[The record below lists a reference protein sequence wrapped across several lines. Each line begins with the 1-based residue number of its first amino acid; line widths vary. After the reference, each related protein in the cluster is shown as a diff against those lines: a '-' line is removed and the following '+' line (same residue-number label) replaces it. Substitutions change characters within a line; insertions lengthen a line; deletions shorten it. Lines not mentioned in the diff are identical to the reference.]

1 MTARLVFEVMRRT
14 VSGPVEVGTV
24 TDDFI
29 AKQVIDRL
37 YEELRQAVMN
47 PDRDAILQAAG
58 FDIDI
63 EDATM
68 NWDTWS
74 VNNRNSPTP
83 VFFARKRQLWNSVPS
98 TIRNWGMGEVGDNF
112 SFFPGDIPAVITAV
126 RGNPTVTNG

>member
-1 MTARLVFEVMRRT
+1 MVARLVFEVMRRT
-14 VSGPVEVGTV
+14 VSGPIEVGTV

-29 AKQVIDRL
+29 ARQVIDRL

-58 FDIDI
+58 FDIDA
-63 EDATM
+63 EDAMM

-74 VNNRNSPTP
+74 VNDRNSPTP

-112 SFFPGDIPAVITAV
+112 SFFPGDVPAVITAV
-126 RGNPTVTNG
+126 REGPTVTNG